1 MVALSPATA
10 RALGYLDHQDTDE
23 KKTFVEV
30 SGRRGQ
36 GVKADDLLDR
46 LVDRAR
52 AEVTARNPE
61 LDGQQSDRTA
71 SAIAVAAVRYFM
83 IKFSRTKVIAFDIDE
98 ALSFEGETG
107 PYLQYAVVRANN
119 IFHKLFERDGVTEA
133 DIFKELGETPAD
145 EITGDQAGGHDL
157 WALVLEASRLDEI
170 VEQVVRTLEFSVLAK
185 YAFGLAQAFNAF
197 YHRYSILNEDR
208 RSRTPLA
215 RGRCE
220 LCPKPARPDAGPHG
234 HRGSCEDVRRAA
246 MAPVIG
252 ISACRKLTDY
262 LESVRRAGGDPRVLD
277 VTDATAAAVASVD
290 GLLLTGGEDVDPARY
305 GQTRPPHRIGRPR
318 KDATSSRLP
327 SPPRR

>member
-1 MVALSPATA
+1 MVALSQATA

-145 EITGDQAGGHDL
+145 EITGDRAGGHDL

-197 YHRYSILNEDR
+197 YHRYSILNEDNV
-208 RSRTPLA
+208 
-215 RGRCE
+215 
-220 LCPKPARPDAGPHG
+220 PAR
-234 HRGSCEDVRRAA
+234 RWRAA
-246 MAPVIG
+246 GVSYVRNQLALTLDLMG
-252 ISACRKLTDY
+252 I
-262 LESVRRAGGDPRVLD
+262 EV
-277 VTDATAAAVASVD
+277 
-290 GLLLTGGEDVDPARY
+290 PARM
-305 GQTRPPHRIGRPR
+305 
-318 KDATSSRLP
+318 
-327 SPPRR
+327 